1 MRLTD
6 ILQGHLTILQDKQ
19 STNRSTFKFLE
30 VMKDKYYFACKNRIL
45 REWYATNPKSFSF
58 QVEKRVDG
66 SIYGLS
72 IYGLSTH

>member
-1 MRLTD
+1 MRSPMRVTD
-6 ILQGHLTILQDKQ
+6 ILQGHLTILQDNQ
-19 STNRSTFKFLE
+19 STNKSTFKFLD

-45 REWYATNPKSFSF
+45 REWNATNPKSFSF

-66 SIYGLS
+66 L